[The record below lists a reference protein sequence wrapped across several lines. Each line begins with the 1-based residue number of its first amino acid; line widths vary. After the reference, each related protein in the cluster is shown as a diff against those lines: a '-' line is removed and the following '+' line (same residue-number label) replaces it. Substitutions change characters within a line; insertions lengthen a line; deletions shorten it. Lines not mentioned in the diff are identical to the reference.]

1 MTNSFQNTQKK
12 QPVSDRILPQAKFI
26 IFALIGPYESE
37 ESNKA
42 MIDWVLDG
50 VPKGFGKE
58 LYEPDLDRL
67 QPHLEAA
74 MELVP
79 CFQNAEI
86 QSVVNGPIT

>member
-1 MTNSFQNTQKK
+1 MLNISLWKTSQYIRSSITPRLKLFC
-12 QPVSDRILPQAKFI
+12 PISY
-26 IFALIGPYESE
+26 IGPYESE

-42 MIDWVLDG
+42 MTDWVLDG